1 MRAYSVKGMGY
12 SIKLDGIFAAQ
23 ESKELVPTA
32 TVPTRSLRT
41 SQPIDHIGQ
50 QTSTTGK
57 N

>member
-1 MRAYSVKGMGY
+1 MHAYSVKGMGY

-41 SQPIDHIGQ
+41 SQPIGHIGQ